1 MFQLTLLFLHWKF
14 DPDLFSTTLPARL
27 TLDTFERDAFL
38 GAVPFFM
45 EKIGLASVPRSL
57 EFHGF
62 LNSIFE
68 PAFTMNMAP
77 WSLVLLARLQPTP
90 RSQALSPLTNTLVCR
105 QKKAEN
111 FIRYPLPP
119 KEAKWQQKAKYEY
132 RCNTKTLQ
140 TAKKGS
146 LEFFL
151 LERYLLTEDICVKK
165 IKAVKT

>member
-90 RSQALSPLTNTLVCR
+90 RGRSRSQALSPPLRTRSYVG
-105 QKKAEN
+105 KKS
-111 FIRYPLPP
+111 RKLHPLPAP
-119 KEAKWQQKAKYEY
+119 TQ
-132 RCNTKTLQ
+132 
-140 TAKKGS
+140 GG
-146 LEFFL
+146 
-151 LERYLLTEDICVKK
+151 
-165 IKAVKT
+165 